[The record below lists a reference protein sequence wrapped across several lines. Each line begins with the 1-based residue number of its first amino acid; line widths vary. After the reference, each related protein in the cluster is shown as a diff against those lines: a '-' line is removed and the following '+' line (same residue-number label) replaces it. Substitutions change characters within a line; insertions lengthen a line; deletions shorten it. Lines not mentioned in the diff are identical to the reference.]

1 MANYPIGIVIGFSGS
16 IEKLIF
22 SLHFLHLSET
32 GSIGFFLHF
41 LHLFLYIFC
50 IFFLFPESELG
61 ELSGQN
67 G

>member
-32 GSIGFFLHF
+32 GSISFLPASFASFSLHFLHF
-41 LHLFLYIFC
+41 L
-50 IFFLFPESELG
+50 PVS
-61 ELSGQN
+61 
-67 G
+67 